1 MQAEILTIGDELLIG
16 QVINTNAAEISK
28 QLNAIGI
35 SVSRVTTVGDS
46 EKEILSSIK
55 SAWQKNDIVIAT
67 GGLGP
72 THDDISKHVVAK
84 FFKKKLILDKKTLAH
99 VRARFRSFGIKK
111 MPAVNI
117 GQAMI
122 PQGFAALRNDKGTA
136 PGLLYH
142 HKGKTF
148 IILPGV
154 PHEMHWLTEKWVL
167 PELQKIYKKKLGD
180 VIIHRTLLTTGI
192 GESVL
197 AERIGNIKEFLEKGA
212 TLAFLPK
219 TSGVRLRIS
228 VHDSSAQKAKA
239 KVARI
244 EKHIRGRA
252 GNSIFGTENE
262 TLEENVVELLKK
274 NHATLSTAESC
285 TGGMLSMRITN
296 VPGSSEVFMG
306 GVIAYDNSVKINELD
321 VPKNLIDKYGAVSE
335 ECVRAMVEGALR
347 KFGTTFAI
355 SLSGIAGPGGGTK
368 ENPVGTVWIALAEKD
383 KPVAAKLYRFAG
395 DRSIIRERSVDSGLE
410 MLRRRL
416 LE

>member
-1 MQAEILTIGDELLIG
+1 VQAEILTIGDELLIG

-35 SVSRVTTVGDS
+35 AVSRVTTVGDN
-46 EKEILSSIK
+46 EKDILSAIG
-55 SAWQKNDIVIAT
+55 SAWKENDVIIAT

-72 THDDISKHVVAK
+72 THDDISKHLVAK

-99 VRARFRSFGIKK
+99 VRARFRTFGIKK
-111 MPAVNI
+111 MPGVNI
-117 GQAMI
+117 GQAMVPI
-122 PQGFAALRNDKGTA
+122 GFKALRNDRGTA

-142 HKGKTF
+142 QKNKTF

-154 PHEMHWLTEKWVL
+154 PHEMNWLMGKWVL
-167 PELQKIYKKKLGD
+167 PELQKTYKKKLGD

-192 GESVL
+192 GESLL
-197 AERIGNIKEFLEKGA
+197 AEKIGDVKKFLEKDA

-228 VHDSSAQKAKA
+228 VHDSSAQKARA

-244 EKHIRGRA
+244 EKHIRKRA
-252 GNSIFGTENE
+252 GNSIFGTDTD
-262 TLEENVVELLKK
+262 TLEEKVVELLKK
-274 NHATLSTAESC
+274 NDATLSTAESC

-306 GVIAYDNSVKINELD
+306 GVISYDNSVKMNELR
-321 VPKNLIDKYGAVSE
+321 VPKDLINTHGAVSE
-335 ECVRAMVEGALR
+335 ECVRAMAEGALK
-347 KFGTTFAI
+347 KFGTSFA
-355 SLSGIAGPGGGTK
+355 LSITGVAGPGGGTK
-368 ENPVGTVWIALAEKD
+368 EKPVGTVWIALAESD
-383 KPVAAKLYRFAG
+383 NSILAKLYTFAG
-395 DRSIIRERSVDSGLE
+395 DRSIIRERSTDSALE

-416 LE
+416 LK